1 MAGARCA
8 SLEAP
13 GFRVAIRIDEV
24 AARNK
29 GSLQQGSLGR
39 GPLRARS
46 GQVYR
51 RTCQP
56 VPVGFSMAKLF
67 ATEAANRVAYQAV
80 QMHGGYGDMCEP
92 PVERFFEIIARR
104 LLS

>member
-29 GSLQQGSLGR
+29 GLLR
-39 GPLRARS
+39 TGPLRAR
-46 GQVYR
+46 GGPVYR
-51 RTCQP
+51 RTCQR
-56 VPVGFSMAKLF
+56 VPVEDK
-67 ATEAANRVAYQAV
+67 
-80 QMHGGYGDMCEP
+80 EP
-92 PVERFFEIIARR
+92 PPMTEGTQLIQGLA
-104 LLS
+104 

>member
-13 GFRVAIRIDEV
+13 GLRVAIRIDEV

-29 GSLQQGSLGR
+29 GSLCR
-39 GPLRARS
+39 GPLRACG

-51 RTCQP
+51 RTCQRAP
-56 VPVGFSMAKLF
+56 VEYK
-67 ATEAANRVAYQAV
+67 
-80 QMHGGYGDMCEP
+80 EP
-92 PVERFFEIIARR
+92 PMTEGTQLIRGLA
-104 LLS
+104 